1 ALLWEQECPKV
12 FGQRPGY
19 CAFINVRG
27 SWIVSEGIFADYE
40 SGDSVVDQV
49 AVLIPASCYLID
61 PNTCPGG
68 VGDGGINGPVVSWPP
83 LHFALHSTDA
93 LEYLVRVN
101 PVFPVEVV
109 TEIERRLIPQEVVL
123 SFPHENYRES
133 DSHKDQRHNRNG
145 SFPDAEPQ
153 VISYGLHH

>member
-1 ALLWEQECPKV
+1 MVRIVGIDPGVVPFLRENNEGGLPESEQILAEVPVFRFENIVLPAIGQSYGKVRVEIITAIRPALLWEQECPKV

-68 VGDGGINGPVVSWPP
+68 VGDGGIHGPVVSWPP
-83 LHFALHSTDA
+83 L
-93 LEYLVRVN
+93 
-101 PVFPVEVV
+101 
-109 TEIERRLIPQEVVL
+109 
-123 SFPHENYRES
+123 
-133 DSHKDQRHNRNG
+133 
-145 SFPDAEPQ
+145 
-153 VISYGLHH
+153 